1 MICGSSPTLPGS
13 CDGGP
18 ELAAPV
24 LMHPL
29 KAGTGGSGELEA
41 GPPGRRAAAPMSH
54 GRVAVTRPQTLVFGL
69 SAQNCAALTRAAA
82 LTVPG

>member
-1 MICGSSPTLPGS
+1 MIGGSSPTLPGS

-41 GPPGRRAAAPMSH
+41 GLPGRRVAAPMSH

-69 SAQNCAALTRAAA
+69 SAPKLCRVDTCAALTVR
-82 LTVPG
+82 G